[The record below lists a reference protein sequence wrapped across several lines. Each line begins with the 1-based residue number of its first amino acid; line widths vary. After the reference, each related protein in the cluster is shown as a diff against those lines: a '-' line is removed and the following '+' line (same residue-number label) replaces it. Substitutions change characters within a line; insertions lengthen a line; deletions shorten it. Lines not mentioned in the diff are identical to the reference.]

1 MAKIMIFIDGTW
13 LYSSQRH
20 LAEIA
25 GENVNIDYGKLPK
38 VVAEVIAKN
47 LNYGGVDI
55 VRTYLFG
62 SNAKGHQEA
71 DDLRVQKRKQ
81 FYDTLREEYN
91 YDVEV
96 YNVDYRGKRLRK
108 QDRDPDDDFTPTEKC
123 VDIALASSMLYYA
136 AQPFAYEIAI
146 LVGGD
151 RDYVPML
158 KKVRRLGKRVA
169 IASIRKTC
177 SYSLS
182 NPKDKEGVRDFDLIW
197 LDDYVED
204 VRLKPQMRQVRC
216 ESENHE
222 GVDLVWTDE
231 FVRKNRPY
239 YCREC
244 REKTRLRR
252 QEEGS
257 YPYDYDGDNGD
268 NGHHRDEDRD
278 EPYNDAPATEERQ
291 PVQPGHEAPER
302 RPFVYSVSVEDFDY
316 EDLQIGE
323 TCVGV
328 IKKLMDYCGFIGTPL
343 GDFYFG
349 ADNCIP
355 EMPFRE
361 LRLGDKVEFIIQNM
375 PNPELRGGRGNGN
388 AVEVDLLPESEE
400 A

>member
-20 LAEIA
+20 LAESF
-25 GENVNIDYGKLPK
+25 GDNVNIDYGKLPK
-38 VVAEVIAKN
+38 VVANVIAQN

-96 YNVDYRGKRLRK
+96 YDVDYRGKRLRK

-182 NPKDKEGVRDFDLIW
+182 NPKDKEGVRDFDMIW

-204 VRLKPQMRQVRC
+204 IRLKPVMRQVRC
-216 ESENHE
+216 ESENHD

-252 QEEGS
+252 QEEG
-257 YPYDYDGDNGD
+257 YQYDYDNEDSSNGAAFDTDGDDGYADNG
-268 NGHHRDEDRD
+268 EK
-278 EPYNDAPATEERQ
+278 AP
-291 PVQPGHEAPER
+291 R
-302 RPFVYSVSVEDFDY
+302 RSFVYSMSVDDFNY
-316 EDLQIGE
+316 EGLAIDD

-328 IKKLMDYCGFIGTPL
+328 VKKLMDYCGFIGTPL

-349 ADNCIP
+349 ADDCLP